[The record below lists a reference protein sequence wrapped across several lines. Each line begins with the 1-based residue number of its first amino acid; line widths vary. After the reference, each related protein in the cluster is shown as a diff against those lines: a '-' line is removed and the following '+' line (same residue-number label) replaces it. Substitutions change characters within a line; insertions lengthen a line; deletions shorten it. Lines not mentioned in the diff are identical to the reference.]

1 MKRGSIPCLCT
12 ELNLALTLHGGQ
24 SFRWTACDNGYKGI
38 FNGSVWTLSQNKTH
52 LLYTVQG
59 HLKDSVNYDNILSEY
74 FRLSVPLKVHYEQ
87 WAKAD
92 THFQKCLDENNAVR
106 ILKQDVVENLFS
118 FICSSNNNILRI
130 SNMVE
135 KLCSLFGRKIYSI
148 EDREYYDFPTIE
160 ALKEKN
166 VESILKREKFGY
178 RAAYIVN
185 TADRLSALGGKDW
198 LLNLQ
203 RENVSYHSAREQ
215 LMTLSGIGP
224 KVADCIC
231 LMSLGHLDAIPVDTH
246 IFQIAQANYLPHL
259 KKQKTVTPKIH
270 TEVSNYLRELWGP
283 LAGWAQAIVFST
295 KINIK
300 SKPIEKQ
307 KRKNNDNNLVQAKT
321 LKSTH
326 RDVSLSSLFDQTL
339 SHIYMSYHHV
349 VNNLYMKNP
358 KILDLVQAEH
368 KNAHLHYEALH
379 LQFLHQPSNT
389 RAINITRTLK

>member
-1 MKRGSIPCLCT
+1 MTKLVRGYSKMYNASNAYETTVKQGSIPCLCT

-24 SFRWTACDNGYKGI
+24 SFRWTVCDTGYRGI
-38 FNGSVWTLSQNKTH
+38 FNGCIWTLSQNKTH

-59 HLKDSVNYDNILSEY
+59 QLKDSVNYDNILSEY
-74 FRLSVPLKVHYEQ
+74 FRLSVSLQDYYKE

-92 THFQKCLDENNAVR
+92 AHFQKCLDENNAVR
-106 ILKQDVVENLFS
+106 ILKQDVIENLFS
-118 FICSSNNNILRI
+118 FICSSNNNISRI

-135 KLCSLFGRKIYSI
+135 KMCSLFGRKICSI
-148 EDREYYDFPTIE
+148 EDKEYYDFPTIE
-160 ALKEKN
+160 VLKKKH

-185 TADRLSALGGKDW
+185 TAERLSALGGKDW

-203 RENVSYHSAREQ
+203 RENVSYHNAREQ

-283 LAGWAQAIVFST
+283 LAGWAQAIMFST

-300 SKPIEKQ
+300 SKPIGK
-307 KRKNNDNNLVQAKT
+307 KKHKNDNSENLVQAKM
-321 LKSTH
+321 LKVT
-326 RDVSLSSLFDQTL
+326 
-339 SHIYMSYHHV
+339 
-349 VNNLYMKNP
+349 
-358 KILDLVQAEH
+358 
-368 KNAHLHYEALH
+368 
-379 LQFLHQPSNT
+379 
-389 RAINITRTLK
+389 